1 MTRRLGVVIGLGL
14 AITTLSTA
22 RAETS
27 FEGRVVKVFD
37 GDTIEVLV
45 GDERRRIRLAGIDAP
60 ERGQPWSQR
69 SRQALAARV
78 VGKQVRINAVDTD
91 RYGRI
96 VGEVYADDVCVNCE
110 LTRAGHVWA
119 YRYYDPDP
127 IILELEDEARAAER
141 GLWGLPESER
151 IPPWEWRRGRRN
163 QRAPQQTQRAQG
175 CADKSRCAQMRDCAE
190 ARFYLRECGVDTLD
204 GDRDGVPCEALCRD

>member
-60 ERGQPWSQR
+60 ERGQPW
-69 SRQALAARV
+69 
-78 VGKQVRINAVDTD
+78 
-91 RYGRI
+91 
-96 VGEVYADDVCVNCE
+96 
-110 LTRAGHVWA
+110 
-119 YRYYDPDP
+119 
-127 IILELEDEARAAER
+127 
-141 GLWGLPESER
+141 
-151 IPPWEWRRGRRN
+151 
-163 QRAPQQTQRAQG
+163 
-175 CADKSRCAQMRDCAE
+175 
-190 ARFYLRECGVDTLD
+190 
-204 GDRDGVPCEALCRD
+204 